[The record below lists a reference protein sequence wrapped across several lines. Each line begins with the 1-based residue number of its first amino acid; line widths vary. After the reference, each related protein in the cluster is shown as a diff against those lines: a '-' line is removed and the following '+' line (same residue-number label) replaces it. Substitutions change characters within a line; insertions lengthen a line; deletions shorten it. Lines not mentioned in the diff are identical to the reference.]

1 MGKLK
6 SFFLKFSRELMSI
19 GNKDINY
26 IQMRL
31 PVSMITPDYE
41 QNLKDR
47 VSLDIL
53 KAEIREATMDDLE
66 SLIVLHDLAWHSTP
80 MPYRPLDK
88 ELIIEN
94 IKDDEIIFLIAK
106 VNGIDSGFALIYFTG
121 TDKKIGVIA
130 GMGVLPRLQK
140 RGLGTMLGLET
151 WNYFKTRGVVELR
164 CKVYIDNKASY
175 NFIRGL
181 KFEEYD
187 DDFVQWKML

>member
-6 SFFLKFSRELMSI
+6 SIFHKLSTQLKSL

-31 PVSMITPDYE
+31 PVSRITPE
-41 QNLKDR
+41 FEKSLKDK
-47 VSLDIL
+47 VAHNIL
-53 KAEIREATMDDLE
+53 RAEIREATMEDID
-66 SLIVLHDLAWHSTP
+66 SLIILHDLAWHSTP

-88 ELIIEN
+88 KRIVQN
-94 IKDDEIIFLIAK
+94 IDDEDIIFLIAK
-106 VNGIDSGFALIYFTG
+106 VEGKDSGFALLYFTG
-121 TDKKIGVIA
+121 SNKNIGVIA
-130 GMGVLPRLQK
+130 GLGILPQLQNK
-140 RGLGTMLGLET
+140 GLGTMLGLAT

-175 NFIRGL
+175 NFIKGL

-187 DDFVQWKML
+187 DDFIQWKML

>member
-6 SFFLKFSRELMSI
+6 SIFVKLSAQIKSL

-31 PVSMITPDYE
+31 PVSRITPE
-41 QNLKDR
+41 FENSLKER
-47 VSLDIL
+47 VAHNIL
-53 KAEIREATMDDLE
+53 KAEIREATMEDIE
-66 SLIVLHDLAWHSTP
+66 SLIKLHDLAWHSTP
-80 MPYRPLDK
+80 MPYRPIDK
-88 ELIIEN
+88 KKIIKN
-94 IKDDEIIFLIAK
+94 IEDEDIIFLIAK
-106 VNGIDSGFALIYFTG
+106 VEGKDSGFALIYFTG

-130 GMGVLPRLQK
+130 GLGIIPKLQNQ
-140 RGLGTMLGLET
+140 GLGTMLGLAT

-175 NFIRGL
+175 NFIKAL
-181 KFEEYD
+181 KFEEYS

>member
-6 SFFLKFSRELMSI
+6 SIFYKLSAYVKSL

-31 PVSMITPDYE
+31 PVSRITPE
-41 QNLKDR
+41 FEKNLKDK
-47 VSLDIL
+47 VTHNIL
-53 KAEIREATMDDLE
+53 QAEIREATLE
-66 SLIVLHDLAWHSTP
+66 DVECLITLHDLAWHSTP

-88 ELIIEN
+88 TKIIKN
-94 IKDDEIIFLIAK
+94 IEDKDIIFLIAK
-106 VNGIDSGFALIYFTG
+106 VEGKDSGFALIYFTG

-130 GMGVLPRLQK
+130 GLGILPRLQNK
-140 RGLGTMLGLET
+140 GLGTMLGLAT

-175 NFIRGL
+175 NFIKGL
-181 KFEEYD
+181 KFEEYS